1 MGTNRLTTWGKHV
14 KQAVGPS
21 GEGADLLV
29 ACSRCA
35 LRIPI
40 DQIGAEQ
47 SSEHAIIAE
56 GDGLYYGWA
65 KSGASQIWLAARR
78 ALVSNEHPTESE
90 RGVILELT
98 KTASNPAVA
107 GERPLRDLHGIAY
120 HRDRL
125 WIACSYD
132 DAVAIYN
139 PATEEWLWWQ
149 PLQRAEHAGPDQ
161 FHFNT
166 LMIEQDRV
174 WVLAHRR
181 GPSWLLAFPVEAAL
195 SGQTV
200 KPLQSVELGHQAHNI
215 WRQDSGE
222 LSTCS
227 SIEGALLGEH
237 GWRLNTGG
245 FPRGVARTAHGWV
258 VGISELKERSARDFS
273 DARLKFYDRSWQQ
286 VGELSLPRVGMVLD
300 LMLVPRTTVLPCV
313 GNLPAAAD

>member
-1 MGTNRLTTWGKHV
+1 MGTNRLTTWWKHV
-14 KQAVGPS
+14 KQAVGPQ
-21 GEGADLLV
+21 GEGVDLLV
-29 ACSRCA
+29 ACSRYA

-40 DQIGAEQ
+40 NQIGAEQ

-65 KSGASQIWLAARR
+65 KSDASQIWLAARR
-78 ALVSNEHPTESE
+78 ALVSNECPTESE

-98 KTASNPAVA
+98 QTASNPAVW
-107 GERPLRDLHGIAY
+107 GERPLRDLHGTAY
-120 HRDRL
+120 YRNRL
-125 WIACSYD
+125 WMTCSYD

-139 PATEEWLWWQ
+139 PATQEWLWWQ
-149 PLQRAEHAGPDQ
+149 PLPRAEHAGPDQ

-166 LMIEQDRV
+166 LMMEQDRV

-181 GPSWLLAFPVEAAL
+181 GPSWLMAFPIEAAL

-200 KPLQSVELGHQAHNI
+200 EPLRSVELGQQAHNI
-215 WRQDSGE
+215 WRQDNGE
-222 LSTCS
+222 LCTCS

-245 FPRGVARTAHGWV
+245 FPRGIARTAHGWV

-273 DARLKFYDRSWQQ
+273 DARLKFYDPGWQQ
-286 VGELSLPRVGMVLD
+286 VEELSLPRVGMVLD

-313 GNLPAAAD
+313 GKLPAAAD